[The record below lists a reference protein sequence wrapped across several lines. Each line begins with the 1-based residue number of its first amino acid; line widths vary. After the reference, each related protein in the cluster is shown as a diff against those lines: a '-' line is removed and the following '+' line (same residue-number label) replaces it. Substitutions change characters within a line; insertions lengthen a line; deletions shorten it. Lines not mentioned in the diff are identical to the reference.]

1 MFDITLLSVILPSQ
15 FTLLSFAT
23 NLIKGSA
30 PYYEAI
36 PWKEQFSLAYKN
48 KIKHGIHQGF
58 SKVEPA
64 QNSLSVAS
72 KKTDSST
79 YFQKA
84 IHYRGK
90 QQAHQT

>member
-1 MFDITLLSVILPSQ
+1 MPD
-15 FTLLSFAT
+15 
-23 NLIKGSA
+23 
-30 PYYEAI
+30 YEAV

-58 SKVEPA
+58 YKVEPA
-64 QNSLSVAS
+64 AQNFLSVAS